1 MDMTTIARP
10 VGTRAVALATSPTR
24 SPALTNHST
33 LLLTRSDVTSLL
45 CLPEC
50 IDAVEKAFRLHA
62 EGKIAPPGI
71 LGMPVEGGGFHIKVA
86 AMPGA
91 RSYFAAKT
99 NANFPGNPKAYGL
112 PTIQGAILLFDASNG
127 CPLAIMDSAEVTA
140 LRTGATTAVATK
152 YLARSCASTL
162 TLIGCGTQAGAQLRA
177 VSTVRQLRRVFVS
190 DIDPRRA
197 ARFAEQHRNALGIEV
212 ESVSDLPRAIS
223 GSDICITCTPSRKVI
238 VDRDWLPPG
247 CLVAAVGAD
256 NENKQEIDPALFRS
270 ARVVVDSLEQ
280 CATIGDLHH
289 AIDSGAIT
297 RNEVHAELG
306 EIIAGRKPGRQSE
319 TETIIFDS
327 SGVALGDAAA
337 AALVYERAVEL
348 GRGASIRL
356 TD

>member
-1 MDMTTIARP
+1 MRVDAHPDRLRNASGRPTSCGEHSPPASARFRI
-10 VGTRAVALATSPTR
+10 GYRSQARSSICRATSQ
-24 SPALTNHST
+24 
-33 LLLTRSDVTSLL
+33 
-45 CLPEC
+45 C
-50 IDAVEKAFRLHA
+50 
-62 EGKIAPPGI
+62 
-71 LGMPVEGGGFHIKVA
+71 
-86 AMPGA
+86 A
-91 RSYFAAKT
+91 R
-99 NANFPGNPKAYGL
+99 
-112 PTIQGAILLFDASNG
+112 
-127 CPLAIMDSAEVTA
+127 
-140 LRTGATTAVATK
+140 
-152 YLARSCASTL
+152 
-162 TLIGCGTQAGAQLRA
+162 
-177 VSTVRQLRRVFVS
+177 
-190 DIDPRRA
+190 
-197 ARFAEQHRNALGIEV
+197 HRGQ
-212 ESVSDLPRAIS
+212 SVSDLPRAIS

-238 VDRDWLPPG
+238 VDRDWVPPG

-306 EIIAGRKPGRQSE
+306 EIIAARKPGRQSE

-327 SGVALGDAAA
+327 SGVALGDVAA

>member
-10 VGTRAVALATSPTR
+10 VGTRAVASATSPTR
-24 SPALTNHST
+24 SPALTNRST

-45 CLPEC
+45 RLPEC

-99 NANFPGNPKAYGL
+99 NANFPGNLKAYGL
-112 PTIQGAILLFDASNG
+112 PTIHGAILLFDASNG

-212 ESVSDLPRAIS
+212 EIGKRPATC
-223 GSDICITCTPSRKVI
+223 DIRQRYLHHLHAVPKSHCRSR
-238 VDRDWLPPG
+238 LGTAGLPG
-247 CLVAAVGAD
+247 CS
-256 NENKQEIDPALFRS
+256 R
-270 ARVVVDSLEQ
+270 R
-280 CATIGDLHH
+280 
-289 AIDSGAIT
+289 
-297 RNEVHAELG
+297 
-306 EIIAGRKPGRQSE
+306 
-319 TETIIFDS
+319 
-327 SGVALGDAAA
+327 
-337 AALVYERAVEL
+337 
-348 GRGASIRL
+348 RG
-356 TD
+356 